1 MVLKPPLYFHTWY
14 FSHVKLPA
22 STPNPQDH
30 WERMYIWTMCISHTA
45 SLDVLYILGAL
56 YLIVKW
62 MNNFLPSSS
71 YHLNADMLKNHISEL
86 YSISFFIFHWFLW
99 FQWSCQCEISNPRTG
114 WYHSDPHLHF
124 QHYAKHLCLE
134 GFSTSQMCAELLSHV
149 QHFATPWTKAPR
161 LALGCSRQEY

>member
-1 MVLKPPLYFHTWY
+1 
-14 FSHVKLPA
+14 
-22 STPNPQDH
+22 
-30 WERMYIWTMCISHTA
+30 
-45 SLDVLYILGAL
+45 
-56 YLIVKW
+56 

-71 YHLNADMLKNHISEL
+71 YHLNADMLKNHISEI

-99 FQWSCQCEISNPRTG
+99 FQWSCQCEVSNPRTG

-149 QHFATPWTKAPR
+149 QYFATPWTVTCQAP
-161 LALGCSRQEY
+161 LSVEFSRQEYWSRLPFSSPGDIPDPGIEPGSPVLQADSLPSEPPGKPNPHHLGFVYSLTKLIILCLQAK